1 MTTKCQLFINY
12 LTSFYQGFRKD
23 MMKINYQTVN
33 NLKISSEL
41 VKFVNEELLKD
52 TNISSEKFWTGFD
65 KYVHELAPKNKEFLN
80 IREDLQKKI
89 DNWHI
94 KNKGQEININD
105 YKKFLKDIGYLKNE
119 GADFKIETSNV
130 DDEIAKI
137 AGPQL
142 VVPIMNARYA
152 LNAANARWVSLYDS
166 LYGTNIIES
175 EEGGSERYDPNRGQ
189 EVIKYVREFFDK
201 FIPIDG
207 TSWKNIA
214 ALKVIN
220 KDLVIFKD
228 DYEYKLND
236 KNKFIGHRG
245 DANKPEAII
254 LKNNNLHFEIIIN
267 PKAFSAAHDIAGI
280 SDVIAESAV
289 STICDNEDSVAA
301 VDAEDKVICYR
312 NWLGLMRGDLIIQF
326 EKNGKNLERK
336 LNPDRSYISR
346 DGKGLKLHGRSLLL
360 IRNVGHLMT
369 NPSILLKDGTEVP
382 EGIMDA
388 FITSAAALH
397 DLKKKRNSRTGSI
410 YIVKPKMHGP
420 DECAFTDLVFSK
432 VEEVLN
438 LPKYTCKIGIMDEE
452 RRTSANLKECIR
464 SLKNRVFFANTG
476 FLDRTGDEMHTSMEA
491 GPMIKKGDMKS
502 SKWIQAYENNNVDLG
517 LKCGFS
523 GKAQIGKGMWAAPD
537 EMKKMIEEKIGH
549 LKAGANCA
557 WVPSPTAASLH
568 ALHYHEI
575 NIFDVQKKLIDRSP
589 AKLNDLL
596 TIPIANRPNWSVDEI
611 NAEISNSAQTLL
623 GYVVRWIDQGV
634 GCSKVP
640 DISNTFLMEDR
651 ATLRISSQH
660 IANWLHHGITTKIQ
674 VIEIMKQMAKIV
686 DKQNEG
692 DKKYIK
698 MSDDFDNS
706 IAFKAACDLI
716 FKGKEQ
722 PSGYTEP
729 LLHLN
734 RLEKKASQN

>member
-1 MTTKCQLFINY
+1 MSSNY
-12 LTSFYQGFRKD
+12 LS
-23 MMKINYQTVN
+23 IN
-33 NLKISSEL
+33 NLKVSEKL
-41 VKFVNEELLKD
+41 FSFVNEELLVD
-52 TNISSEKFWTGFD
+52 TGISVEKFWLDFD
-65 KYVHELAPKNKEFLN
+65 KAIHDLAPRNKELVK
-80 IREDLQKKI
+80 IRDNLQSKIDDWHINNRDKKI
-89 DNWHI
+89 RID
-94 KNKGQEININD
+94 E

-119 GADFKIETSNV
+119 GEDFTIETSNV
-130 DDEIAKI
+130 DDEITKI

-201 FIPIDG
+201 YFPING
-207 TSWKNIA
+207 TSWKNISS
-214 ALKVIN
+214 LKVVK
-220 KDLVIFKD
+220 KDLIISKD
-228 DYEYKLND
+228 DYEYKLKD
-236 KNKFIGHRG
+236 KDKFIGHRG
-245 DANKPEAII
+245 EANKPSAVII
-254 LKNNNLHFEIIIN
+254 KNNNLHFEIIIN

-301 VDAEDKVICYR
+301 VDAEDKIVCYR
-312 NWLGLMRGDLIIQF
+312 NWLKLMKGNLKIQF

-336 LNPDRSYISR
+336 LNPDRSFISR
-346 DGKGLKLHGRSLLL
+346 EGTGLKLHGRSLLL

-369 NPSILLKDGTEVP
+369 NPSIILKDGSEIP

-388 FITSAAALH
+388 FFTTAGALH
-397 DLKKKRNSRTGSI
+397 DLKKNKNSRKGSI

-420 DECAFTDLVFSK
+420 EETEFTNSIFSK
-432 VEEVLN
+432 VEELFG
-438 LPKYTCKIGIMDEE
+438 LKKYTCKIGIMDEE
-452 RRTSANLKECIR
+452 RRTTINLKECIR
-464 SLKNRVFFANTG
+464 TLKNRVFFINTG
-476 FLDRTGDEMHTSMEA
+476 FLDRTGDEIHTSMEA

-502 SKWIQAYENNNVDLG
+502 SKWILAYENNNVDIG
-517 LKCGFS
+517 LRCGFS
-523 GKAQIGKGMWAAPD
+523 GKAQIGKGMWAMPD
-537 EMKKMIEEKIGH
+537 RMKEMISEKINH

-568 ALHYHEI
+568 ALHYHQI
-575 NIFDVQKKLIDRSP
+575 NIFDEQEKILNRTK
-589 AKLNDLL
+589 AKTDDLL
-596 TIPIANRPNWSVDEI
+596 NIPIADRPNWSVDEI
-611 NAEISNSAQTLL
+611 NSEISNSAQTLL

-640 DISNTFLMEDR
+640 DINNVGLMEDR

-660 IANWLHHGITTKIQ
+660 IANWIHHGITTKIQ
-674 VIEIMKQMAKIV
+674 VTEIMKKMAVIV
-686 DKQNEG
+686 DEQNKR

-698 MSDDFDNS
+698 MSDDYDRS
-706 IAFKAACDLI
+706 LAFKTACDLI
-716 FKGKEQ
+716 FKGKNQ

-734 RLEKKASQN
+734 RLKKKINQY

>member
-1 MTTKCQLFINY
+1 MSK
-12 LTSFYQGFRKD
+12 
-23 MMKINYQTVN
+23 NYQNVN
-33 NLKISSEL
+33 NLKISDEL
-41 VKFVNEELLKD
+41 LSFVNKELLKD
-52 TNISSEKFWTGFD
+52 LDISSEKFWEGFD
-65 KYVHELAPKNKEFLN
+65 NAVHDLAPKNKELIQ
-80 IREDLQKKI
+80 IRENLQKKI
-89 DNWHI
+89 DDWHI
-94 KNKGQEININD
+94 KNKGNKIEIEQ
-105 YKKFLKDIGYLKNE
+105 YKKFLSEIGYLKEE
-119 GADFKIETSNV
+119 GSDFKIETKNV
-130 DDEIAKI
+130 DDEIAQI

-142 VVPIMNARYA
+142 VVPIMNARYT

-201 FIPIDG
+201 YIPIDG
-207 TSWKNIA
+207 TSWKNIS
-214 ALKVIN
+214 ALRI
-220 KDLVIFKD
+220 KDKNLLILKED
-228 DYEYKLND
+228 KEYKLKD
-236 KNKFIGHRG
+236 ENKFVGHRG
-245 DANKPEAII
+245 DVNKPTAII
-254 LKNNNLHFEIIIN
+254 IKNNKLHFEIIIN

-301 VDAEDKVICYR
+301 VDAEDKVACYR
-312 NWLGLMRGDLIIQF
+312 NWLGLMRGDLKVQF
-326 EKNGKNLERK
+326 EKNGKKLERK
-336 LNPDRSYISR
+336 LNPDRSYISKE
-346 DGKGLKLHGRSLLL
+346 GKGLKLHGRSLLL

-369 NPSILLKDGTEVP
+369 NSSIILNDGSEVP

-388 FITSAAALH
+388 FITTTAALH
-397 DLKKKRNSRTGSI
+397 DFKKKKNSRTGSI

-420 DECAFTDLVFSK
+420 DETAFTDSIFSK
-432 VEEVLN
+432 VEELLG

-464 SLKNRVFFANTG
+464 TLKNRVFFINTG

-502 SKWIQAYENNNVDLG
+502 SKWISAYENNNVDIG

-523 GKAQIGKGMWAAPD
+523 GKAQIGKGMWAMPD
-537 EMKKMIEEKIGH
+537 KMKEMLDEKISH

-568 ALHYHEI
+568 ALHYHQI
-575 NIFDVQKKLIDRSP
+575 NIFDEQKKIMKREQS
-589 AKLNDLL
+589 KLDDLL
-596 TIPIANRPNWSVDEI
+596 TIPVADRPNWSVDEI
-611 NAEISNSAQTLL
+611 NKEITNSAQTLL

-640 DISNTFLMEDR
+640 DINNIGLMEDR

-660 IANWLHHGITTKIQ
+660 ITNWIHHGITTKIQ
-674 VIEIMKQMAKIV
+674 VMEIMKAMAKVV
-686 DKQNEG
+686 DKQNEN
-692 DKKYIK
+692 DRNYVR
-698 MSDDFDNS
+698 MSDNFENS
-706 IAFKAACDLI
+706 LAFKTACDLI
-716 FKGKEQ
+716 FKGKDQ

-734 RLEKKASQN
+734 RIEKKSSLN

>member
-1 MTTKCQLFINY
+1 MINSAEGAKLSGKYTDGVTIGDMQEKYTTIY
-12 LTSFYQGFRKD
+12 
-23 MMKINYQTVN
+23 
-33 NLKISSEL
+33 NLKVSEKL
-41 VKFVNEELLKD
+41 LKFVDNELLKN
-52 TNISSEKFWTGFD
+52 TEISAQKFWSGFD
-65 KYVHELAPKNKEFLN
+65 KAVHKLSSINKEL
-80 IREDLQKKI
+80 IIQREDLQKKI
-89 DNWHI
+89 DEWHI
-94 KNKGQEININD
+94 KNRGNQNKIED
-105 YKKFLKDIGYLKNE
+105 YKKFLKEIGYLKDE
-119 GADFKIETSNV
+119 GPDFKIETKNV
-130 DDEIAKI
+130 DDEINKI

-142 VVPIMNARYA
+142 VVPVMNARYT

-201 FIPIDG
+201 HMPIDG
-207 TSWKNIA
+207 TSWKNITS
-214 ALKVIN
+214 LKIIEN
-220 KDLVIFKD
+220 ELTIYKD
-228 DYEYKLND
+228 DYKYKLKD

-245 DANKPEAII
+245 DVNKPEAII
-254 LKNNNLHFEIIIN
+254 LQNNKLHFEIIIK
-267 PKAFSAAHDIAGI
+267 PEAFSAAHDIAGI
-280 SDVIAESAV
+280 SDVIAESAI

-301 VDAEDKVICYR
+301 VDAEDKVVCYK
-312 NWLGLMRGDLIIQF
+312 NWLGLMKGDLKIEF
-326 EKNGKNLERK
+326 EKNGKILERK
-336 LNPDRSYISR
+336 LNPDRSYISKE
-346 DGKGLKLHGRSLLL
+346 GEGLKLHGRSLLL

-369 NPSILLKDGTEVP
+369 NSSILLKDGSEIP

-388 FITSAAALH
+388 FITTAAALH
-397 DLKKKRNSRTGSI
+397 DLKKKRNSKKGSI

-420 DECAFTDLVFSK
+420 EETAFTDLIFTK

-438 LPKYTCKIGIMDEE
+438 LEKNTCKIGIMDEE

-464 SLKNRVFFANTG
+464 TLKNRVFFINTG

-491 GPMIKKGDMKS
+491 GPMIKKGDMKL
-502 SKWIQAYENNNVDLG
+502 SKWIQAYENNNVDIG

-523 GKAQIGKGMWAAPD
+523 GKAQIGKGMWAMPD
-537 EMKKMIEEKIGH
+537 KMQEMMKEKINH
-549 LKAGANCA
+549 LKSGANCA

-575 NIFDVQKKLIDRSP
+575 DIFNEQEKILGREQ
-589 AKLNDLL
+589 AKLDDLL
-596 TIPIANRPNWSVDEI
+596 TIPIADRPNWSVNEI
-611 NAEISNSAQTLL
+611 NSEISNSAQTLL

-640 DISNTFLMEDR
+640 DINNIGLMEDR

-660 IANWLHHGITTKIQ
+660 IANWIHHSITTKIQ
-674 VIEIMKQMAKIV
+674 VIEIMKEMAKIV
-686 DKQNEG
+686 DEQNKD
-692 DKKYIK
+692 DKNYIR

-706 IAFKAACDLI
+706 IAFQTACNLI
-716 FKGKEQ
+716 FEGKEQ

-734 RLEKKASQN
+734 RLKKKSIQN

>member
-1 MTTKCQLFINY
+1 MSK
-12 LTSFYQGFRKD
+12 
-23 MMKINYQTVN
+23 NYQNVN
-33 NLKISSEL
+33 NLRIS
-41 VKFVNEELLKD
+41 EELLSFVNNELLKGLE
-52 TNISSEKFWTGFD
+52 ISPEKFWSGFD
-65 KYVHELAPKNKEFLN
+65 NAVHELSPKNKELIQ

-89 DNWHI
+89 DDWHI
-94 KNKGQEININD
+94 KNKGNEINIEE
-105 YKKFLKDIGYLKNE
+105 YKKFLKEIGYLKDE
-119 GADFKIETSNV
+119 GPDFKIETKNV
-130 DDEIAKI
+130 DDEISKI

-166 LYGTNIIES
+166 LYGTDIIES

-201 FIPIDG
+201 YIPIDG

-214 ALKVIN
+214 GLKIVS
-220 KDLVIFKD
+220 KELVILKD
-228 DYEYKLND
+228 NKEYKL
-236 KNKFIGHRG
+236 KNADKFIGHRG
-245 DANKPEAII
+245 DVNKPEAII

-301 VDAEDKVICYR
+301 VDAEDKVACYR
-312 NWLGLMRGDLIIQF
+312 NWLGLMKGDLKIQF

-336 LNPDRSYISR
+336 LNPDRSYISK

-369 NPSILLKDGTEVP
+369 NPSILLKDDSEVP

-388 FITSAAALH
+388 FITTAAALH
-397 DLKKKRNSRTGSI
+397 DLKKKKNSRTGSI

-420 DECAFTDLVFSK
+420 DECAFTDLIFSK
-432 VEEVLN
+432 VEEVLGLN
-438 LPKYTCKIGIMDEE
+438 KHVLKCGIMNEE
-452 RRTSANLKECIR
+452 RRTSSNLKECIR
-464 SLKNRVFFANTG
+464 ALKNRVFFINTG

-523 GKAQIGKGMWAAPD
+523 GVAQIGKGMWAAPD
-537 EMKKMIEEKIGH
+537 EMKKMLEEKIGH

-568 ALHYHEI
+568 ALHYHQI
-575 NIFDVQKKLIDRSP
+575 DVFDVQKKLSTRTP

-596 TIPIANRPNWSVDEI
+596 TIPVANRPNWSVDEI
-611 NAEISNSAQTLL
+611 NSEISNSAQTLL

-640 DISNTFLMEDR
+640 DITNTFLMEDR

-660 IANWLHHGITTKIQ
+660 IANWLHHGVTTKIQ
-674 VIEIMKQMAKIV
+674 VLEIMKQMAKIV

-692 DKKYIK
+692 DKKYVK
-698 MSDDFDNS
+698 MSDDFENS

-734 RLEKKASQN
+734 RLEKKANQN

>member
-1 MTTKCQLFINY
+1 
-12 LTSFYQGFRKD
+12 
-23 MMKINYQTVN
+23 MKKIYVDTN

-41 VKFVNEELLKD
+41 LKFVNEELLKD
-52 TNISSEKFWTGFD
+52 TNITPEKFWTGFD
-65 KYVHELAPKNKEFLN
+65 KAVHELAPKN
-80 IREDLQKKI
+80 RELLKKRSDLQKKI
-89 DNWHI
+89 DEWHI
-94 KNKGQEININD
+94 KNKGKEIDKNE
-105 YKKFLKDIGYLKNE
+105 YKKFLRKIGYLVDE
-119 GADFKIETSNV
+119 GTDFKIETENI
-130 DDEIAKI
+130 DEEISKI

-166 LYGTNIIES
+166 LYGTDIITS
-175 EEGGSERYDPNRGQ
+175 EEGGSERYDPSRGQ

-201 FIPIDG
+201 YIPING

-214 ALKVIN
+214 SLKIIN
-220 KDLVIFKD
+220 NDLIILKD
-228 DYEYKLND
+228 DYEYKLKETD
-236 KNKFIGHRG
+236 KFIGHRG
-245 DANKPEAII
+245 NADKPEAVI

-267 PKAFSAAHDIAGI
+267 PRAFSAAHDIAGI

-289 STICDNEDSVAA
+289 STICDNEDSVSA
-301 VDAEDKVICYR
+301 VDAQDKVDCYK
-312 NWLGLMRGDLIIQF
+312 NWLGLMKGDLKVQF
-326 EKNGKNLERK
+326 EKKGKTLERK
-336 LNPDRSYISR
+336 LNPDRSYISKN
-346 DGKGLKLHGRSLLL
+346 GQGLKLHGRSLLL

-369 NPSILLKDGTEVP
+369 NSSIILNDGKEVP

-388 FITSAAALH
+388 FITTAAALH
-397 DLKKKRNSRTGSI
+397 DLKRKKNSRKGSI

-420 DECAFTDLVFSK
+420 EETSFTDLIFSK
-432 VEEVLN
+432 VEETLN
-438 LPKYTCKIGIMDEE
+438 LKKYTCKIGIMDEE

-464 SLKNRVFFANTG
+464 SLKNRVFFINTG

-491 GPMIKKGDMKS
+491 GPMIKKGDMKT
-502 SKWIQAYENNNVDLG
+502 SKWISAYENNNVDIG
-517 LKCGFS
+517 LSCGFS

-537 EMKKMIEEKIGH
+537 MMKQMMNEKIGH
-549 LKAGANCA
+549 LKSGANCA

-575 NIFDVQKKLIDRSP
+575 DIFREQKKIIKRDK
-589 AKLNDLL
+589 AKLDDLL
-596 TIPIANRPNWSVDEI
+596 TIPVADRPNWSVDEI
-611 NAEISNSAQTLL
+611 NNEIANSAQTIL

-640 DISNTFLMEDR
+640 DINNIGLMEDR

-660 IANWLHHGITTKIQ
+660 IANWIHHGITTKIQ
-674 VIEIMKQMAKIV
+674 VLEIMKEMAKIV
-686 DKQNEG
+686 DEQNK
-692 DKKYIK
+692 DDSQYVK
-698 MSDDFDNS
+698 MSKDFDKS
-706 IAFKAACDLI
+706 IAFKTACDLI

-734 RLEKKASQN
+734 RIEKKLARV

>member
-1 MTTKCQLFINY
+1 M
-12 LTSFYQGFRKD
+12 S
-23 MMKINYQTVN
+23 INYQIVN
-33 NLKISSEL
+33 NLKISQNL
-41 VKFVNEELLKD
+41 LTFVNNELLKD
-52 TNISSEKFWTGFD
+52 LDITAEKFWSGFD
-65 KYVHELAPKNKEFLN
+65 KAVHELAPKNKELLEERKKF
-80 IREDLQKKI
+80 QKKI
-89 DNWHI
+89 DEWHI
-94 KNKGQEININD
+94 KNLGNEIKISE
-105 YKKFLKDIGYLKNE
+105 YKKFLKEIGYIKDE
-119 GADFKIETSNV
+119 GPDFKIETENV
-130 DDEIAKI
+130 DEEIAKI

-142 VVPIMNARYA
+142 VVPIMNARYT

-166 LYGTNIIES
+166 LYGTDIIES

-189 EVIKYVREFFDK
+189 EVIKFVREFFDK
-201 FIPIDG
+201 YIPIDG

-214 ALKVIN
+214 GLKIIDGN
-220 KDLVIFKD
+220 LIILKD
-228 DYEYKLND
+228 DYNYNLKD
-236 KNKFIGHRG
+236 KNKFVGHRG
-245 DANKPEAII
+245 DVNKPEAVI

-301 VDAEDKVICYR
+301 VDAKDKVVCYK
-312 NWLGLMRGDLIIQF
+312 NWLGLMRGNLKIQF

-336 LNPDRSYISR
+336 LNPDRSYISK

-369 NPSILLKDGTEVP
+369 NPSILLKDDNEVP

-388 FITSAAALH
+388 FITTAAALH
-397 DLKKKRNSRTGSI
+397 DLKRKKNSRTGSI

-420 DECAFTDLVFSK
+420 DECAFTNLIFTK
-432 VEEVLN
+432 VEEVLG
-438 LPKYTCKIGIMDEE
+438 LKKYVIKTGIMDEE

-464 SLKNRVFFANTG
+464 ALKNRVFFINTG

-491 GPMIKKGDMKS
+491 GPMIKKGDMKT
-502 SKWIQAYENNNVDLG
+502 SKWIQAYENNNVDVG

-523 GKAQIGKGMWAAPD
+523 GVAAIGKGMWAAPD

-568 ALHYHEI
+568 ALHYHQI
-575 NIFDVQKKLIDRSP
+575 DIYNVQKELASRAP
-589 AKLNDLL
+589 AKLDDLL

-611 NAEISNSAQTLL
+611 NSEISNSAQTLL
-623 GYVVRWIDQGV
+623 GYVVRWVDQGV

-674 VIEIMKQMAKIV
+674 VVEIMKQMAKVV
-686 DKQNEG
+686 DEQNKN
-692 DKKYIK
+692 DKNYVK

-706 IAFKAACDLI
+706 LAFKTACDLI

-734 RLEKKASQN
+734 RLKKKANPS

>member
-1 MTTKCQLFINY
+1 MPK
-12 LTSFYQGFRKD
+12 
-23 MMKINYQTVN
+23 NYQNIHSLKVSEELLSFVN
-33 NLKISSEL
+33 N
-41 VKFVNEELLKD
+41 ELLKD
-52 TNISSEKFWTGFD
+52 LDITSENFWLGFD
-65 KYVHELAPKNKEFLN
+65 HVVHELAPKNKELLE
-80 IREDLQKKI
+80 IREILQKKI
-89 DNWHI
+89 DDWHI
-94 KNKGQEININD
+94 KNKGNEIKIHD
-105 YKKFLKDIGYLKNE
+105 YKKFLQEIGYLKNE
-119 GADFKIETSNV
+119 GPDFKIQTSNV
-130 DDEIAKI
+130 DDEIALI

-142 VVPIMNARYA
+142 VVPIMNARYT

-201 FIPIDG
+201 HIPING

-214 ALKVIN
+214 ALKIID
-220 KDLVIFKD
+220 KDLVILKD
-228 DYEYKLND
+228 DYEYKLKD

-245 DANKPEAII
+245 DVNKPSAII
-254 LKNNNLHFEIIIN
+254 IKNNNLHFEIIIN

-301 VDAEDKVICYR
+301 VDAEDKVACYR
-312 NWLGLMRGDLIIQF
+312 NWLGLMRGDLKIQF
-326 EKNGKNLERK
+326 EKNGKKLERK
-336 LNPDRSYISR
+336 LNPDRSFISKE
-346 DGKGLKLHGRSLLL
+346 GQGLKLHGRSLLL

-369 NPSILLKDGTEVP
+369 NSSIILKDGSEVP

-388 FITSAAALH
+388 FITTTAALH
-397 DLKKKRNSRTGSI
+397 DLKKKRNSRKGSI

-420 DECAFTDLVFSK
+420 EETAFTDLVFSK
-432 VEEVLN
+432 VEEL
-438 LPKYTCKIGIMDEE
+438 LKLEKYTCKIGIMDEE

-464 SLKNRVFFANTG
+464 TLKNRVFFINTG

-502 SKWIQAYENNNVDLG
+502 SKWIAAYENNNVDIG

-523 GKAQIGKGMWAAPD
+523 GKAQIGKGMWAMPD
-537 EMKKMIEEKIGH
+537 KMKEMMQDKINH

-568 ALHYHEI
+568 ALHYHQI
-575 NIFDVQKKLIDRSP
+575 NIFDEQKKIIDREQ
-589 AKLNDLL
+589 AKLDDLL

-611 NAEISNSAQTLL
+611 NSEISNSAQTLL

-640 DISNTFLMEDR
+640 DINNVGLMEDR

-660 IANWLHHGITTKIQ
+660 IANWIHHGITTKIQ
-674 VIEIMKQMAKIV
+674 VMEIMKSMAKIV
-686 DKQNEG
+686 DNQNKT
-692 DKKYIK
+692 DPDYKK
-698 MSDDFDNS
+698 MSDNFESS
-706 IAFKAACDLI
+706 IAFKTACALI
-716 FKGKEQ
+716 FEGTKQ

-729 LLHLN
+729 LLHKN
-734 RLEKKASQN
+734 RLSIKAIRN

>member
-1 MTTKCQLFINY
+1 MTKD
-12 LTSFYQGFRKD
+12 YQS
-23 MMKINYQTVN
+23 IN
-33 NLKISSEL
+33 NLKVSKKLLSFI
-41 VKFVNEELLKD
+41 NEELLKG
-52 TNISSEKFWTGFD
+52 TNISPEKFWLGFD
-65 KYVHELAPKNKEFLN
+65 NFVHELSPKNKEL
-80 IREDLQKKI
+80 IQTREDLQKKI
-89 DNWHI
+89 DQWHI
-94 KNKGQEININD
+94 KNKGNEIKID
-105 YKKFLKDIGYLKNE
+105 EYKKFLREIGYLKDE
-119 GADFKIETSNV
+119 GSDFKIETKNV
-130 DDEIAKI
+130 DDEIANI

-142 VVPIMNARYA
+142 VVPIMNARYT

-201 FIPIDG
+201 YIAIEG

-214 ALKVIN
+214 ALKIVD
-220 KDLVIFKD
+220 KELVIFKD
-228 DYEYKLND
+228 RNEYRLKD
-236 KNKFIGHRG
+236 KNKFVGHRG
-245 DANKPEAII
+245 DINKPEAVII
-254 LKNNNLHFEIIIN
+254 KNNNLHFEIIIN

-301 VDAEDKVICYR
+301 VDSEDKVTCYR
-312 NWLGLMRGDLIIQF
+312 NWLGLMKGNLKIQF

-336 LNPDRSYISR
+336 LNPDRSYISKE
-346 DGKGLKLHGRSLLL
+346 GIGSKLHGRSLLL

-369 NPSILLKDGTEVP
+369 NSSIILKDGSEIP

-397 DLKKKRNSRTGSI
+397 DLQKKKNSRKGSI

-420 DECAFTDLVFSK
+420 EETAFTDLIFSK
-432 VEEVLN
+432 VEEL
-438 LPKYTCKIGIMDEE
+438 LGLEKYTCKIGIMDEE

-464 SLKNRVFFANTG
+464 TLKNRVFFINTG

-491 GPMIKKGDMKS
+491 GPMIKKGEMKS
-502 SKWIQAYENNNVDLG
+502 SKWISAYENNNVDIG

-523 GKAQIGKGMWAAPD
+523 GKAQIGKGMWAMPD
-537 EMKKMIEEKIGH
+537 KMKEMIEEKINH

-568 ALHYHEI
+568 ALHYHKI
-575 NIFDVQKKLIDRSP
+575 NIFEEQKKILNREQ
-589 AKLNDLL
+589 AKLDDLL

-611 NAEISNSAQTLL
+611 NSEISNSAQTLL
-623 GYVVRWIDQGV
+623 GYVVRWIDQGI

-640 DISNTFLMEDR
+640 DINNVGLMEDR

-660 IANWLHHGITTKIQ
+660 IANWVHHGITTKIQ
-674 VIEIMKQMAKIV
+674 VMEIMKQMAKIV
-686 DKQNEG
+686 DKQNEN
-692 DKKYIK
+692 DKNYEK
-698 MSDDFDNS
+698 MSDNFEKS
-706 IAFKAACDLI
+706 IAFKTACDLI

-734 RLEKKASQN
+734 RIIKKSIQN

>member
-1 MTTKCQLFINY
+1 MSK
-12 LTSFYQGFRKD
+12 
-23 MMKINYQTVN
+23 NYQNVN
-33 NLKISSEL
+33 NLKISDEL
-41 VKFVNEELLKD
+41 LSFVNKELLKD
-52 TNISSEKFWTGFD
+52 LDISSEKFWEGFD
-65 KYVHELAPKNKEFLN
+65 NAVHDLAPKNKELIQ
-80 IREDLQKKI
+80 IRENLQKKI
-89 DNWHI
+89 DDWHI
-94 KNKGQEININD
+94 KNKGNKIEIEQ
-105 YKKFLKDIGYLKNE
+105 YKKFLSEIGYLKEE
-119 GADFKIETSNV
+119 GSDFKIETKNV
-130 DDEIAKI
+130 DDEITQI

-142 VVPIMNARYA
+142 VVPIMNARYT

-201 FIPIDG
+201 YIPIDG
-207 TSWKNIA
+207 TSWKNIS
-214 ALKVIN
+214 ALKI
-220 KDLVIFKD
+220 KDKNLIILKED
-228 DYEYKLND
+228 KEYKLKD
-236 KNKFIGHRG
+236 ENKFVGHRG
-245 DANKPEAII
+245 DVNKPSAII
-254 LKNNNLHFEIIIN
+254 IKNNNLHFEIIIN

-301 VDAEDKVICYR
+301 VDAEDKVACYR
-312 NWLGLMRGDLIIQF
+312 NWLGLMRGDLKVQF
-326 EKNGKNLERK
+326 EKNGKKLERK
-336 LNPDRSYISR
+336 LNPDRSYISKE
-346 DGKGLKLHGRSLLL
+346 GKGLKLHGRSLLL

-369 NPSILLKDGTEVP
+369 NSSIILNDGSEVP

-388 FITSAAALH
+388 FITTTAALH
-397 DLKKKRNSRTGSI
+397 DFKKKKNSRTGSI

-420 DECAFTDLVFSK
+420 DETAFTDSIFSK
-432 VEEVLN
+432 VEELLG

-464 SLKNRVFFANTG
+464 TLKNRVFFINTG

-502 SKWIQAYENNNVDLG
+502 SKWISAYENNNVDIG

-523 GKAQIGKGMWAAPD
+523 GKAQIGKGMWAMPD
-537 EMKKMIEEKIGH
+537 KMKEMLDEKISH

-568 ALHYHEI
+568 ALHYHQI
-575 NIFDVQKKLIDRSP
+575 NIFDEQKKIMKREQS
-589 AKLNDLL
+589 KLDDLL
-596 TIPIANRPNWSVDEI
+596 TIPVADRPNWSVDEI
-611 NAEISNSAQTLL
+611 NKEITNSAQTLL

-640 DISNTFLMEDR
+640 DINNIGLMEDR

-660 IANWLHHGITTKIQ
+660 ITNWIHHGITTKIQ
-674 VIEIMKQMAKIV
+674 VMEIMKAMAKVV
-686 DKQNEG
+686 DKQNEN
-692 DKKYIK
+692 DRNYVR
-698 MSDDFDNS
+698 MSDNFENS
-706 IAFKAACDLI
+706 LAFKTACDLI
-716 FKGKEQ
+716 FKGKDQ

-734 RLEKKASQN
+734 RIEKKSSLN

>member
-1 MTTKCQLFINY
+1 MKKNY
-12 LTSFYQGFRKD
+12 ID
-23 MMKINYQTVN
+23 VN

-41 VKFVNEELLKD
+41 LDFVNKELLKGTD
-52 TNISSEKFWTGFD
+52 IEPEKFWLGFD
-65 KYVHELAPKNKEFLN
+65 KCVHELSPKNKELIK
-80 IREDLQKKI
+80 IREDIQKKI
-89 DNWHI
+89 DEWHI
-94 KNKGQEININD
+94 KNKGNEIKIEE
-105 YKKFLKDIGYLKNE
+105 YKKFLKEIGYLKDV
-119 GADFKIETSNV
+119 GPDFKIETSNV
-130 DDEIAKI
+130 DEEISSI

-166 LYGTNIIES
+166 LYGTDIIES
-175 EEGGSERYDPNRGQ
+175 EEGGGERYDPNRGQ
-189 EVIKYVREFFDK
+189 EVIKYVREFFDIH
-201 FIPIDG
+201 FPING
-207 TSWKNIA
+207 TSWKNISGF
-214 ALKVIN
+214 K
-220 KDLVIFKD
+220 IFKSNLIILKD
-228 DYEYKLND
+228 DIEYKL
-236 KNKFIGHRG
+236 KEQNKFIGHRG
-245 DANKPEAII
+245 DINKPSAII

-312 NWLGLMRGDLIIQF
+312 NWLGLMKGDLKIQF

-360 IRNVGHLMT
+360 VRNVGHLMT

-397 DLKKKRNSRTGSI
+397 DLKKRRNSRAGSI

-420 DECAFTDLVFSK
+420 DECAFTDLIFTK
-432 VEEVLN
+432 VEEILGLN
-438 LPKYTCKIGIMDEE
+438 KYDIKCGIMDEE

-464 SLKNRVFFANTG
+464 ALKNRVFFINTG

-502 SKWIQAYENNNVDLG
+502 SKWIEAYENNNVDIG

-523 GKAQIGKGMWAAPD
+523 GIAAVGKGMWAAPD
-537 EMKKMIEEKIGH
+537 EMKKMLNEKIGH

-568 ALHYHEI
+568 ALHYHQV
-575 NIFDVQKKLIDRSP
+575 NVFDVQKNIASRPS
-589 AKLNDLL
+589 AKLDDLL
-596 TIPIANRPNWSVDEI
+596 TIPVANRPNWSVDEI
-611 NAEISNSAQTLL
+611 NTEISNSAQTLL

-640 DISNTFLMEDR
+640 DRSNTFLMEDR

-674 VIEIMKQMAKIV
+674 VIEIMKQMAKVV
-686 DKQNEG
+686 DKQNKE
-692 DKKYIK
+692 DKNYVN

-734 RLEKKASQN
+734 RLKKKTNLN

>member
-1 MTTKCQLFINY
+1 MSK
-12 LTSFYQGFRKD
+12 
-23 MMKINYQTVN
+23 NYQNVN
-33 NLKISSEL
+33 NLKISEEL
-41 VKFVNEELLKD
+41 LSFVNKELLKD
-52 TNISSEKFWTGFD
+52 LDISSEKFWEGFD
-65 KYVHELAPKNKEFLN
+65 KAVHDLAPKNKELIQ
-80 IREDLQKKI
+80 IRENLQKKI
-89 DNWHI
+89 DDWHI
-94 KNKGQEININD
+94 KNKGNEIEIEQ
-105 YKKFLKDIGYLKNE
+105 YKKFLKEIGYLKEE
-119 GADFKIETSNV
+119 GPDFKIETNNV
-130 DDEIAKI
+130 DDEIAQI

-142 VVPIMNARYA
+142 VVPIMNARYT

-201 FIPIDG
+201 YIPIDG
-207 TSWKNIA
+207 TSWKNIS
-214 ALKVIN
+214 ALKI
-220 KDLVIFKD
+220 KDKNLLILKED
-228 DYEYKLND
+228 KEYKLKDENR
-236 KNKFIGHRG
+236 FVGHRG
-245 DANKPEAII
+245 DVNKPTAII
-254 LKNNNLHFEIIIN
+254 IKNNNLHFEIIIN

-301 VDAEDKVICYR
+301 VDAEDKVTCYR
-312 NWLGLMRGDLIIQF
+312 NWLGLMRGDLKVQF
-326 EKNGKNLERK
+326 EKNGKKLERK
-336 LNPDRSYISR
+336 LNPDRSFISKE
-346 DGKGLKLHGRSLLL
+346 GKGLKLHGRSLLL

-369 NPSILLKDGTEVP
+369 NSSIILNDGSEVP

-388 FITSAAALH
+388 FITTTAALH
-397 DLKKKRNSRTGSI
+397 DFKKKKNSRTGSI

-420 DECAFTDLVFSK
+420 DETAFTDLIFSK
-432 VEEVLN
+432 VEEL
-438 LPKYTCKIGIMDEE
+438 LGLQKYTCKIGIMDEE

-464 SLKNRVFFANTG
+464 TLKNRVFFINTG

-502 SKWIQAYENNNVDLG
+502 SRWISAYENNNVDIG

-523 GKAQIGKGMWAAPD
+523 GKAQIGKGMWAMPD
-537 EMKKMIEEKIGH
+537 KMKEMLDEKISH

-568 ALHYHEI
+568 ALHYHQI
-575 NIFDVQKKLIDRSP
+575 NIFDEQKKIMKREQS
-589 AKLNDLL
+589 KLDDLL
-596 TIPIANRPNWSVDEI
+596 TIPVADRPNWSVDEI
-611 NAEISNSAQTLL
+611 NKEITNSAQTLL

-640 DISNTFLMEDR
+640 DINNIGLMEDR

-660 IANWLHHGITTKIQ
+660 IANWIHHGITTKIQ
-674 VIEIMKQMAKIV
+674 VMEIMKAMAKVV
-686 DKQNEG
+686 DKQNEN
-692 DKKYIK
+692 DKSYIK
-698 MSDDFDNS
+698 MSDNFENS
-706 IAFKAACDLI
+706 LAFKTACDLI
-716 FKGKEQ
+716 FKGKDQ

-734 RLEKKASQN
+734 RIEKKSSLN

>member
-1 MTTKCQLFINY
+1 MPTNYKSIND
-12 LTSFYQGFRKD
+12 LKVSENLLSF
-23 MMKINYQTVN
+23 VN
-33 NLKISSEL
+33 N
-41 VKFVNEELLKD
+41 ELLKD
-52 TNISSEKFWTGFD
+52 TEISPEKFWSGFSEA
-65 KYVHELAPKNKEFLN
+65 VHDLAPKNKELIK
-80 IREDLQKKI
+80 IREKLQTKI

-94 KNKGQEININD
+94 KNKEKEIELEE
-105 YKKFLKDIGYLKNE
+105 YKKFLKEIGYLKDE
-119 GADFKIETSNV
+119 GSDFKIETENV
-130 DDEIAKI
+130 DEEIKKI

-142 VVPIMNARYA
+142 VVPIMNARYT

-175 EEGGSERYDPNRGQ
+175 DEGGSERYDPLRGQ

-201 FIPIDG
+201 FIPIKG

-220 KDLVIFKD
+220 NDLVVLKD
-228 DYEYKLND
+228 GKEYQLKE
-236 KNKFIGHRG
+236 KNKFVGHRG
-245 DANKPEAII
+245 DANKPTAII
-254 LKNNNLHFEIIIN
+254 IQNNNLHFEIIIN

-280 SDVIAESAV
+280 SDVIAESAI

-301 VDAEDKVICYR
+301 VDADDKIVCYR
-312 NWLGLMRGDLIIQF
+312 NWLGLMKGNLKIQF

-336 LNPDRSYISR
+336 LNPDRSYISKE
-346 DGKGLKLHGRSLLL
+346 GKGLKLHGRSLLL

-369 NPSILLKDGTEVP
+369 SPSIILKDGSEVP

-388 FITSAAALH
+388 FFTTAASLH
-397 DLKKKRNSRTGSI
+397 DLKLKKNSREGSI

-420 DECAFTDLVFSK
+420 DETKFTDTIFSK
-432 VEEVLN
+432 VEDLFN
-438 LPKYTCKIGIMDEE
+438 LKRYTCKVGIMDEE

-464 SLKNRVFFANTG
+464 SLKNRVFFINTG

-502 SKWIQAYENNNVDLG
+502 SKWIKAYENNNVDIG
-517 LKCGFS
+517 LRCGFS
-523 GKAQIGKGMWAAPD
+523 GKAQIGKGMWAMPD
-537 EMKKMIEEKIGH
+537 KMREMMEDKINH

-568 ALHYHEI
+568 ALHYHQI
-575 NIFDVQKKLIDRSP
+575 NIFEEQKNIQKRDR
-589 AKLNDLL
+589 AKLDDLL
-596 TIPIANRPNWSVDEI
+596 SIPIAIKPDWSDKEI
-611 NAEISNSAQTLL
+611 ITEISNSAQTLL
-623 GYVVRWIDQGV
+623 GYVVRWIDQGI

-640 DISNTFLMEDR
+640 DINNIGLMEDR

-660 IANWLHHGITTKIQ
+660 ITNWIHHEIITKNK
-674 VIEIMKQMAKIV
+674 VIEIMKEMAKVV
-686 DKQNEG
+686 DKQNKG
-692 DKKYIK
+692 DKRYIN
-698 MSDDFDNS
+698 MSDDYDRS
-706 IAFKAACDLI
+706 RAFKTACDLI

-734 RLEKKASQN
+734 RLKRKINQN

>member
-1 MTTKCQLFINY
+1 MKKNY
-12 LTSFYQGFRKD
+12 ID
-23 MMKINYQTVN
+23 VN

-41 VKFVNEELLKD
+41 LDFVNEELLKGTD
-52 TNISSEKFWTGFD
+52 IKPEKFWLGFD
-65 KYVHELAPKNKEFLN
+65 KCVHELSPKNKELIK
-80 IREDLQKKI
+80 IREDIQKKI
-89 DNWHI
+89 DDWHI
-94 KNKGQEININD
+94 KNKGNEIKIEE
-105 YKKFLKDIGYLKNE
+105 YKKFLKEIGYLKDV
-119 GADFKIETSNV
+119 GPDFKIETSNV
-130 DDEIAKI
+130 DEEISSI

-166 LYGTNIIES
+166 LYGTDIIES
-175 EEGGSERYDPNRGQ
+175 EEGGGERYDPNRGQ
-189 EVIKYVREFFDK
+189 EVIKYVREFFDIH
-201 FIPIDG
+201 FPING
-207 TSWKNIA
+207 TSWKNISG
-214 ALKVIN
+214 LK
-220 KDLVIFKD
+220 IFKSNLIILKD
-228 DYEYKLND
+228 DSEYKLKD
-236 KNKFIGHRG
+236 QNKFIGHRG
-245 DANKPEAII
+245 DINKPSAVI

-312 NWLGLMRGDLIIQF
+312 NWLGLMKGDLKIQF

-360 IRNVGHLMT
+360 VRNVGHLMT

-397 DLKKKRNSRTGSI
+397 DLKKRRNSRAGSI

-420 DECAFTDLVFSK
+420 DECAFTDLIFTK
-432 VEEVLN
+432 VEEILGLN
-438 LPKYTCKIGIMDEE
+438 KYDIKCGIMDEE

-464 SLKNRVFFANTG
+464 ALKNRVFFINTG

-502 SKWIQAYENNNVDLG
+502 SKWIEAYENNNVDIG

-523 GKAQIGKGMWAAPD
+523 GIAAVGKGMWAAPD
-537 EMKKMIEEKIGH
+537 EMKKMLNEKIGH

-568 ALHYHEI
+568 ALHYHQV
-575 NIFDVQKKLIDRSP
+575 NVFDVQKNIASRPS
-589 AKLNDLL
+589 AKLDDLL
-596 TIPIANRPNWSVDEI
+596 TIPVANRPNWSVDEI
-611 NAEISNSAQTLL
+611 NTEISNSAQTLL

-640 DISNTFLMEDR
+640 DRSNTFLMEDR

-674 VIEIMKQMAKIV
+674 VIEIMKQMAKVV
-686 DKQNEG
+686 DKQNKG
-692 DKKYIK
+692 DKNYVN

-706 IAFKAACDLI
+706 VAFKAACDLI

-734 RLEKKASQN
+734 RLKKKTSLN

>member
-1 MTTKCQLFINY
+1 MSK
-12 LTSFYQGFRKD
+12 
-23 MMKINYQTVN
+23 NYQNVN
-33 NLKISSEL
+33 NLKISEEL
-41 VKFVNEELLKD
+41 LSFVNKELLKD
-52 TNISSEKFWTGFD
+52 LDISSEKFWEGFD
-65 KYVHELAPKNKEFLN
+65 NAVHDLAPQNKELIQ
-80 IREDLQKKI
+80 IRENLQKKI
-89 DNWHI
+89 DDWHI
-94 KNKGQEININD
+94 NNKGNEIEIEQ
-105 YKKFLKDIGYLKNE
+105 YKKFLKEIGYLKEE
-119 GADFKIETSNV
+119 GPDFKIETSNV
-130 DDEIAKI
+130 DDEIAQI

-142 VVPIMNARYA
+142 VVPIMNARYT

-201 FIPIDG
+201 YIPIDG
-207 TSWKNIA
+207 TSWKNIS
-214 ALKVIN
+214 ALKI
-220 KDLVIFKD
+220 KDKNLIILKED
-228 DYEYKLND
+228 KEYKLKD
-236 KNKFIGHRG
+236 ENKFVGHRG
-245 DANKPEAII
+245 DVNKPTAII
-254 LKNNNLHFEIIIN
+254 IKNNNLHFEIIIN

-301 VDAEDKVICYR
+301 VDAEDKVACYR
-312 NWLGLMRGDLIIQF
+312 NWLGLMRGDLKVQF
-326 EKNGKNLERK
+326 EKNGKKLERK
-336 LNPDRSYISR
+336 LNPDRSYISKE
-346 DGKGLKLHGRSLLL
+346 GKGLKLHGRSLLL

-369 NPSILLKDGTEVP
+369 NSSIILNDGSEVP

-388 FITSAAALH
+388 FITTTAALH
-397 DLKKKRNSRTGSI
+397 DFKKKKNSRTGSI

-420 DECAFTDLVFSK
+420 DETAFTDLIFSK
-432 VEEVLN
+432 VEEL
-438 LPKYTCKIGIMDEE
+438 LGLQKYTCKIGIMDEE

-464 SLKNRVFFANTG
+464 TLKNRVFFINTG

-502 SKWIQAYENNNVDLG
+502 SRWISAYENNNVDIG

-523 GKAQIGKGMWAAPD
+523 GKAQIGKGMWAMPD
-537 EMKKMIEEKIGH
+537 KMKEMLDEKISH

-568 ALHYHEI
+568 ALHYHQI
-575 NIFDVQKKLIDRSP
+575 NIFDEQKKIMKREQS
-589 AKLNDLL
+589 KLDDLL
-596 TIPIANRPNWSVDEI
+596 TIPVADRPNWSVDEI
-611 NAEISNSAQTLL
+611 NKEITNSAQTLL

-640 DISNTFLMEDR
+640 DINNIGLMEDR

-660 IANWLHHGITTKIQ
+660 IANWIHHGITTKIQ
-674 VIEIMKQMAKIV
+674 VMEIMKAMAKVV
-686 DKQNEG
+686 DKQNEN
-692 DKKYIK
+692 DRNYIR
-698 MSDDFDNS
+698 MSDNFENS
-706 IAFKAACDLI
+706 LAFKTACDLI
-716 FKGKEQ
+716 FKGKDQ

-734 RLEKKASQN
+734 RIEKKSSLN

>member
-1 MTTKCQLFINY
+1 MSK
-12 LTSFYQGFRKD
+12 
-23 MMKINYQTVN
+23 NYQNVN
-33 NLKISSEL
+33 NLKISEEL
-41 VKFVNEELLKD
+41 LSFVNNELLKD
-52 TNISSEKFWTGFD
+52 LDISSEKFWEGVD
-65 KYVHELAPKNKEFLN
+65 KAVHDLAPKNKELIQ
-80 IREDLQKKI
+80 IRENLQKKI
-89 DNWHI
+89 DDWHI
-94 KNKGQEININD
+94 KNKGNEIEIEQ
-105 YKKFLKDIGYLKNE
+105 YKKFLREIGYLKEE
-119 GADFKIETSNV
+119 GPDFKIETNNV
-130 DDEIAKI
+130 DDEIAQI

-142 VVPIMNARYA
+142 VVPIMNARYT

-201 FIPIDG
+201 YIPIDG
-207 TSWKNIA
+207 TSWKNIS
-214 ALKVIN
+214 ALKI
-220 KDLVIFKD
+220 KDKNLIILKED
-228 DYEYKLND
+228 KEYKLKD
-236 KNKFIGHRG
+236 ENKFVGHRG
-245 DANKPEAII
+245 DVNKPTAII
-254 LKNNNLHFEIIIN
+254 IKNNNLHFEIIIN

-301 VDAEDKVICYR
+301 VDAEDKVACYR
-312 NWLGLMRGDLIIQF
+312 NWLGLMRGDLKVQF
-326 EKNGKNLERK
+326 EKNGKKLERK
-336 LNPDRSYISR
+336 LNPDRSFISKE
-346 DGKGLKLHGRSLLL
+346 GKGLKLHGRSLLL

-369 NPSILLKDGTEVP
+369 NSSIILNDGSEVP

-388 FITSAAALH
+388 FITTTAALH
-397 DLKKKRNSRTGSI
+397 DFKKKKNSRTGSI

-420 DECAFTDLVFSK
+420 DETAFTDLIFSK
-432 VEEVLN
+432 VEEL
-438 LPKYTCKIGIMDEE
+438 LGLQKYTCKIGIMDEE

-464 SLKNRVFFANTG
+464 TLKNRVFFINTG

-502 SKWIQAYENNNVDLG
+502 SRWISAYENNNVDIG

-523 GKAQIGKGMWAAPD
+523 GKAQIGKGMWAMPD
-537 EMKKMIEEKIGH
+537 KMKEMLDEKISH

-568 ALHYHEI
+568 ALHYHQI
-575 NIFDVQKKLIDRSP
+575 NIFDEQKKIMKREQS
-589 AKLNDLL
+589 KLDDLL
-596 TIPIANRPNWSVDEI
+596 TIPVADRPNWSVDEI
-611 NAEISNSAQTLL
+611 NKEITNSAQTLL

-640 DISNTFLMEDR
+640 DINNVGLMEDR

-660 IANWLHHGITTKIQ
+660 IANWIHHGITTKIQ
-674 VIEIMKQMAKIV
+674 VMEIMKAMAKVV
-686 DKQNEG
+686 DKQNEN
-692 DKKYIK
+692 DKNYIK
-698 MSDDFDNS
+698 MSDNFENS
-706 IAFKAACDLI
+706 LAFKTACDLI
-716 FKGKEQ
+716 FKGKDQ

-734 RLEKKASQN
+734 RIEKKSSLN